1 MNPEKSF
8 IRQYSNDTW
17 IKELKERAERKN
29 FEDWNDLI
37 NEEDYIKYFEEYFG
51 NPEYFRNKDFVD
63 LGAGFGGILHSLV
76 KKYGAKIT
84 NIDIAPDAIEHLKQ
98 QGENGIVASVY
109 DLPQEDNSVDGIIST
124 NLLNTTV
131 ATDKDDMLEIIKQ
144 AYRVLKENA
153 PFIQSH
159 YGDIQM
165 PISSEEQVQFLK
177 DVGFKDIK
185 ILKDLASSKL
195 MHDNGYHGDLAF
207 IAKK

>member
-1 MNPEKSF
+1 MNPEKNF
-8 IRQYSNDTW
+8 IRQHSNDTW
-17 IKELKERAERKN
+17 IRELKERAEQKN

-37 NEEDYIKYFEEYFG
+37 NEEDYIEHFEKYFGGLEYFKD
-51 NPEYFRNKDFVD
+51 KDFVD

-76 KKYGAKIT
+76 KKYGARIT
-84 NIDIAPDAIEHLKQ
+84 NIDIAPDAVEYLKQ
-98 QGENGIVASVY
+98 QGENGIIASVY

-131 ATDKDDMLEIIKQ
+131 AMDKDDMLEILKQ

-159 YGDIQM
+159 YGDVQM
-165 PISSEEQVQFLK
+165 PISSEEQLQFLREI
-177 DVGFKDIK
+177 GFKDIDV
-185 ILKDLASSKL
+185 IENLSSSKL
-195 MHDNGYHGDLAF
+195 MHDQGYFGDLAF